1 MLKSLE
7 SASQSNSSD
16 SDNSRV
22 VKGALTPEQLNF
34 AVVVGRAIVERRRAE
49 KHTVAGS
56 PDSGETP
63 Q

>member
-34 AVVVGRAIVERRRAE
+34 ALVVGRAIVERRRAE
-49 KHTVAGS
+49 KHTADDS
-56 PDSGETP
+56 PDTGESH